1 MIMNDTSRQVGR
13 FVLREVSDDFLADS
27 LTGILRDDTD
37 VDRERAVALREKY
50 ELCQMEELQ

>member
-13 FVLREVSDDFLADS
+13 FVFRDVSGDFLTDS
-27 LTGILRDDTD
+27 LTGILRDDID
-37 VDRERAVALREKY
+37 VDREKSVALREKN

>member
-1 MIMNDTSRQVGR
+1 MIMNDKSRQVVR
-13 FVLREVSDDFLADS
+13 FVLRDVSGDFLTDS

-37 VDRERAVALREKY
+37 VDREKSVALREKY

>member
-13 FVLREVSDDFLADS
+13 FVLRDVSGDFLTDS
-27 LTGILRDDTD
+27 LTGILRDDID
-37 VDRERAVALREKY
+37 VDREKSVALREKY

>member
-13 FVLREVSDDFLADS
+13 FVLRDVSDDFLTDS
-27 LTGILRDDTD
+27 LTGILRDDID
-37 VDRERAVALREKY
+37 VDREKSVALREKY